1 MWRAQLRL
9 LATVIS
15 TDRLSPERVWTH
27 LALGLE
33 EVLDRGR
40 DHLVRAGRRADLAR
54 RKSYRVGP
62 KLASWPNFLIEIP
75 IGGQH
80 CNFYALAGGALAPSA
95 RLA

>member
-1 MWRAQLRL
+1 MWRVQLGL

-54 RKSYRVGP
+54 RKSYRVSP
-62 KLASWPNFLIEIP
+62 KLATWPKILTENP
-75 IGGQH
+75 
-80 CNFYALAGGALAPSA
+80 Y
-95 RLA
+95 